1 MEMING
7 KKKIEITVEK
17 TDTGFS
23 AYANDWGV
31 FSTGAN
37 IPELASHLVEAINLF
52 LEEDDVEPIQVSDLR
67 LNLDLKQF
75 FQYYKVLNA
84 RFLAQR
90 IGMNP
95 TLLSQYVRGVK
106 RPSPKQTEKI
116 IQGIQ
121 GIGRELS
128 DLRFI

>member
-37 IPELASHLVEAINLF
+37 IPELVSHLVEAINLF

-95 TLLSQYVRGVK
+95 TLLSQYVRGAK

>member
-1 MEMING
+1 MING

-37 IPELASHLVEAINLF
+37 IPELVNHLVEAINLF

>member
-37 IPELASHLVEAINLF
+37 IPELVNHLVEAINLF

>member
-37 IPELASHLVEAINLF
+37 IPELVSHLVEAINLF
-52 LEEDDVEPIQVSDLR
+52 LEEDDVEPILVSDLR

>member
-1 MEMING
+1 MEMINR

-37 IPELASHLVEAINLF
+37 IPELVSHLVEAINLF

>member
-1 MEMING
+1 MKMG
-7 KKKIEITVEK
+7 RKKIEITVEK

-23 AYANDWGV
+23 AYANDLSV
-31 FSTGAN
+31 FSTGKD
-37 IPELASHLVEAINLF
+37 IPELYVHLVEAINLL
-52 LEEDDVEPIQVSDLR
+52 LEEDGEGVISLSDLK

-84 RFLAQR
+84 RFLARR

-128 DLRFI
+128 DLRFF

>member
-1 MEMING
+1 
-7 KKKIEITVEK
+7 
-17 TDTGFS
+17 
-23 AYANDWGV
+23 
-31 FSTGAN
+31 
-37 IPELASHLVEAINLF
+37 
-52 LEEDDVEPIQVSDLR
+52 LEEDDVEPILVSDLR

-95 TLLSQYVRGVK
+95 SLLSQYVRGVK

>member
-1 MEMING
+1 MING

-37 IPELASHLVEAINLF
+37 IPELVNHLVEAINLF
-52 LEEDDVEPIQVSDLR
+52 LEEDDVEPILVSDLR

-95 TLLSQYVRGVK
+95 SLLSQYVRGVK

>member
-1 MEMING
+1 MEMKMG
-7 KKKIEITVEK
+7 RKKIEITVEK

-23 AYANDWGV
+23 AYANDLSV
-31 FSTGAN
+31 FSTGKD
-37 IPELASHLVEAINLF
+37 ISELYVHLVEAINLL
-52 LEEDDVEPIQVSDLR
+52 LEEDGEGVISLSDLK

-84 RFLAQR
+84 RFLARR

-106 RPSPKQTEKI
+106 RPSPKQTEII

>member
-23 AYANDWGV
+23 AYVNDWGV

>member
-52 LEEDDVEPIQVSDLR
+52 LEEDDVEPILVSDLR

>member
-1 MEMING
+1 MKMG
-7 KKKIEITVEK
+7 RKKIEITVEK

-23 AYANDWGV
+23 AYANDLSV
-31 FSTGAN
+31 FSTGKD
-37 IPELASHLVEAINLF
+37 ISELYVHLVEAINLL
-52 LEEDDVEPIQVSDLR
+52 LEEDGEGVISLSDLK

-84 RFLAQR
+84 RFLARR

>member
-1 MEMING
+1 MING

-37 IPELASHLVEAINLF
+37 IPELVSHLVEAINLF

>member
-1 MEMING
+1 MKMNR
-7 KKKIEITVEK
+7 KKIEITVEK

-23 AYANDWGV
+23 AYANDLSV
-31 FSTGAN
+31 FSTGKV
-37 IPELASHLVEAINLF
+37 IPELYVHLVEAINLL
-52 LEEDDVEPIQVSDLR
+52 LEEDGTEVISLSDLK

-84 RFLAQR
+84 RFLARR

-121 GIGRELS
+121 GIGKELS

>member
-1 MEMING
+1 MING

-37 IPELASHLVEAINLF
+37 ITELVSHLVEAINLF

-90 IGMNP
+90 IGMP
-95 TLLSQYVRGVK
+95 IL
-106 RPSPKQTEKI
+106 
-116 IQGIQ
+116 
-121 GIGRELS
+121 
-128 DLRFI
+128 

>member
-1 MEMING
+1 MEMKMG
-7 KKKIEITVEK
+7 RKKIEITVEK

-23 AYANDWGV
+23 AYANDLSV
-31 FSTGAN
+31 FSTGKD
-37 IPELASHLVEAINLF
+37 ISELYVHLVEAINLL
-52 LEEDDVEPIQVSDLR
+52 LEEDGEGVISLSDLK

-84 RFLAQR
+84 RFLARR